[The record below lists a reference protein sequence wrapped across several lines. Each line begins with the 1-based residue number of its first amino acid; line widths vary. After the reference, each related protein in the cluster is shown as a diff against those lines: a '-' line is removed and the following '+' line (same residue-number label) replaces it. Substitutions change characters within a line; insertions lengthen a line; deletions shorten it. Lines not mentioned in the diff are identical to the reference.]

1 MPAAE
6 ARCEREAPAPEFF
19 PGRGTII
26 WPAAPAEAMIRVQ
39 REDFD
44 VAAELAALG
53 AGRTDIGGVVSFVGL
68 VRDMAGGAAVGA
80 MTLEHYPGMTEKQL
94 AAIEAEAQARWPL
107 AASLII
113 HRYGRL
119 EPGDRIVMV
128 ATASAHRDAAFD
140 SCRFLIDWLK
150 TDAPFWKCEE
160 WTDGARRWVEA
171 KSSDDAA
178 RDRWS

>member
-1 MPAAE
+1 
-6 ARCEREAPAPEFF
+6 
-19 PGRGTII
+19 
-26 WPAAPAEAMIRVQ
+26 MIRVQ

-119 EPGDRIVMV
+119 EPGERIVMV

-150 TDAPFWKCEE
+150 TKAPFWKLEE
-160 WTDGARRWVEA
+160 TPGGERWVEVRA
-171 KSSDDAA
+171 SDDAA
-178 RDRWS
+178 AARWGGG